1 MGRWTLLWTA
11 LVLAA
16 CETPVSVPDP
26 GPCAVLPEGRFDY
39 GEVGIGTCL
48 SGPAGLAWSQDPYDA
63 GRYWLVVA
71 NANPFLDFSSGS
83 VLSVD
88 PTELEGGD
96 RVEVHTLEGGAVDVP
111 DFAGGLAIVPEHEV
125 ALVTLKKSEGAR
137 TRSQNDAVQ
146 LVDLSTPWAPALS
159 TAGPDGGSML
169 QAERDPGPV
178 MYVPSTQRAYVV
190 NTTSGSVSVLDTSGE
205 TLDWIDAVPRAY
217 LGGERLLD
225 RDQSG
230 SMVTISDLAVVR
242 ASQITA
248 DTWTLSYV
256 DGTYRIR
263 VPGDAGLVRMES
275 HGANSW
281 NATAGGLELALADT
295 SFENLSDPQTW
306 NGGGGHRLAAV
317 ANGIIVSATLGD
329 SLSDWMEDE
338 EPLLSPSSGGWDA
351 VLGGPMVV
359 VAEGQEHL
367 FYDGVDADGAGRIG
381 RANSL
386 DGGGFQ
392 GGDPLWEPGNI
403 DAVRAADPFLVRD
416 GSAGTWRLYF
426 GAFDGTRW
434 TIGHA
439 ESVDLVEWTVD
450 ESPVFSVEGQDCGAP
465 VVAVAHSEFRL
476 WASCGS
482 ADEWSL
488 WSAVSVDGIRFTD
501 LGPVLNLDVPFSEKP
516 PGVGLQASPSG
527 LWSVSGEVMG
537 PTGLAFSGGHGLVS
551 ETLGW
556 SIRLTAGAWLSGE
569 GDFSRNGVS
578 ASSWLAS
585 EGLVYVDFLDED
597 GLSRIGVARLEGD
610 RLVLEPGAIVVGETS
625 SFDESGVFSPVVH
638 AVDSG
643 FEMFYAG
650 TKDGVTRIGRSTS
663 SDGLSWQTDHTPIFD
678 VAAQGEPGWDSVSVV
693 PGSLVVD
700 GDDLQIW
707 YTGSDGAESRI
718 GVATS
723 TADGEFLRQA
733 GPEDDWSLEAGA
745 PGEFDDSSVADPMVL
760 EVLGDVHLWYSAFDG
775 EIWSIGHAIQSDSGE
790 WIRDTDATTGEV
802 KAILTGVSGS
812 FDAKGAQRPVVQ
824 WGDSPEL
831 FYTGVDGG
839 VERVGFALGR
849 SGSQFYRAPK
859 NPTPGDDVLFVSH
872 PGDDGKRT
880 TIPLRRNLAS
890 SQVETG
896 GGFVTNGQ
904 GVNALLLDPDRGLL
918 YASSSYT
925 NYLYALDVRDD
936 SRPGT
941 PDALHDLEGILI
953 ATNRL
958 GAAGFRGMALGAE
971 GNRIYALNDSPE
983 SVMVLRVSDL
993 VDDAHADVVR
1003 DVVLGALPA
1012 PRADVDEGIETL
1024 ATVGPGQVVRNG
1036 DYLYVT
1042 NFNANSVGVYDL
1054 RLGAYGQ
1061 MVDEILL
1068 GENPYAMAL
1077 HPEGHLLA
1085 VANYVGEA
1093 EGDRVSSTL
1102 ALLDVDPTSDTFL
1115 EVLGWVVN
1123 K

>member
-1 MGRWTLLWTA
+1 MGRWFLLLA
-11 LVLAA
+11 GVLAA

-48 SGPAGLAWSQDPYDA
+48 AGPVELTWSQDPFDV
-63 GRYWLVVA
+63 GRYWLVIA

-88 PTELEGGD
+88 PTGVEGGD
-96 RVEVHTLEGGAVDVP
+96 RVEVHTLEGGAVNVP
-111 DFAGGLAIVPEHEV
+111 DFAGGLAVVPEHQL

-137 TRSQNDAVQ
+137 TRSQNDAVR

-169 QAERDPGPV
+169 AAERDPGPV
-178 MYVPSTQRAYVV
+178 LYVPSTQRAYVV

-205 TLDWIDAVPRAY
+205 VLDWIDAVPRAS

-230 SMVTISDLAVVR
+230 SMVSISDLAVVR
-242 ASQITA
+242 ASQLTA

-263 VPGDAGLVRMES
+263 VPEEDGLVRLES
-275 HGANSW
+275 HGANDW
-281 NATAGGLELALADT
+281 DATAGGLELALADT
-295 SFENLSDPQTW
+295 SFEDLSDPQTW
-306 NGGGGHRLAAV
+306 NGLGGYRLAAV
-317 ANGIIVSATLGD
+317 ANGSIVSATLGD
-329 SLSDWMEDE
+329 SLSDWTEDAD
-338 EPLLSPSSGGWDA
+338 PLLSPSAGGWDSI
-351 VLGGPMVV
+351 LGGPMVV
-359 VAEGQEHL
+359 VSGGEEHL
-367 FYDGVDADGAGRIG
+367 FYDGVDADGTGQIG
-381 RANSL
+381 RATSS

-392 GGDPLWEPGNI
+392 GGDPLWEPGDH

-416 GSAGTWRLYF
+416 GNAGTWRLYY
-426 GAFDGTRW
+426 GAFDGSQW

-439 ESVDLVEWTVD
+439 ESTDLVEWTVD
-450 ESPVFSVEGQDCGAP
+450 DTPVFSLEGQDCGAP
-465 VVAVAHSEFRL
+465 VVAIAHSEFRL

-482 ADEWSL
+482 EDGWSL
-488 WSAVSVDGIRFTD
+488 RSAVSVDGIRFTD
-501 LGPVLNLDVPFSEKP
+501 LGGVLSLDVPTSDEP
-516 PGVGLQASPSG
+516 PGVDLQASPSG

-537 PTGLAFSGGHGLVS
+537 PTGLAFSGGDGLVS

-556 SIRLTAGAWLSGE
+556 SIRLTAGAWLF
-569 GDFSRNGVS
+569 GDEEFSRNGIS

-597 GLSRIGVARLEGD
+597 GLSRIGVARMDGD
-610 RLVLEPGAIVVGETS
+610 RLVLEPGAIVVGQTS
-625 SFDESGVFSPVVH
+625 SFDESGVSSPVVR
-638 AVDSG
+638 AVGSG

-663 SDGLSWQTDHTPIFD
+663 SDGLSWQTDHEAIFD
-678 VAAQGEPGWDSVSVV
+678 VASQGEPGWDSVSVV
-693 PGSLVVD
+693 PGSLVVN
-700 GDDLQIW
+700 GDDLQLW
-707 YTGSDGAESRI
+707 YTGSNGAESRI
-718 GVATS
+718 GLAIS
-723 TADGEFLRQA
+723 TAGGEFLRQA
-733 GPEDDWSLEAGA
+733 GPEDGWTLEAGA

-760 EVLGDVHLWYSAFDG
+760 EVMGETHLWYSAFDG
-775 EIWSIGHAIQSDSGE
+775 EAWSIGHAIQAGSGE
-790 WIRDTDATTGEV
+790 WIRDTDPTTGEA
-802 KAILTGVSGS
+802 KAVLAGVSGS
-812 FDAKGAQRPVVQ
+812 FDAQGAQRPVVS
-824 WGDSPEL
+824 WGDSPEM

-839 VERVGFALGR
+839 VERVGFAQGR
-849 SGSQFYRAPK
+849 SGSQLYRAPK
-859 NPTPGDDVLFVSH
+859 NPTLGDDVLFVSH
-872 PGDDGKRT
+872 PGDNGKRT

-890 SQVETG
+890 SQVEAG
-896 GGFVTNGQ
+896 GGFVTNGA
-904 GVNALLLDPDRGLL
+904 GVGALLLDPDRGLL
-918 YASSSYT
+918 YASSSAT

-941 PDALHDLEGILI
+941 PDALHDLEGVLV
-953 ATNRL
+953 ATNRP
-958 GAAGFRGMALGAE
+958 GAVGFRGMALGAE
-971 GNRIYALNDSPE
+971 GDRIYAVNDSPE
-983 SVMVLRVSDL
+983 SVMILRVSDL
-993 VDDAHADVVR
+993 VDDAHGDVLR
-1003 DVVLGALPA
+1003 DVVLGALPT
-1012 PRADVDEGIETL
+1012 PRVDVDAGIETL

-1042 NFNANSVGVYDL
+1042 NFNANSIGVYDL

-1077 HPEGHLLA
+1077 HPAGNLLA

-1093 EGDRVSSTL
+1093 QGDRVSSTL

-1123 K
+1123 Q